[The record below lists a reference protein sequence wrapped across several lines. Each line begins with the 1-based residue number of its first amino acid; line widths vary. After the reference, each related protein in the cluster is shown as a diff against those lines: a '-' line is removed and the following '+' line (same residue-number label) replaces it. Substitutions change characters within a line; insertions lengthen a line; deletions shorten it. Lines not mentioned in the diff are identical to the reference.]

1 MYIVDSYSIA
11 VMLCVV
17 TMLCWGSWANTQK
30 LASKEWSFP
39 LFYWDYTLGVILLS
53 LVFGL
58 TLGSIGSS
66 GQAFIPNLLN
76 AAPKAILYALL
87 GGVIFNIANLLLVA
101 AIEIAG
107 MAIAFP
113 IGIGLALVLGVFNNY
128 LPNPEDYNTLYLFS
142 GVGLVTLAI
151 IINALAYKKVSQ
163 GSKSTKGIILSL
175 VAGLLMSFFYR
186 FVADSMSPDLMN
198 IAQGTFT
205 PYAAV
210 FVFSIGIF
218 ISNFLF
224 NFYFMKKPVSG
235 APVSYKMYFTQGTW
249 KLHLVGILGGVI
261 WNLGM
266 MLSIMAGDV
275 AGYAISY
282 GLGQG
287 ATLVAAIWGV
297 FVWKEFRNAPQGT
310 SNLLVIMFASFIA
323 GLALIILA
331 NGAK

>member
-1 MYIVDSYSIA
+1 MYIVNSYPIA
-11 VMLCVV
+11 VLFCVV

-39 LFYWDYTLGVILLS
+39 LFYWDYTLGIILLS
-53 LVFGL
+53 LIFGV
-58 TLGSIGSS
+58 TLGSS
-66 GQAFIPNLLN
+66 GTAGQSFFANLSQ
-76 AAPKAILYALL
+76 AAPNAILMALL

-128 LPNPEDYNTLYLFS
+128 LPNPGDYNSVYLFL

-151 IINALAYKKVSQ
+151 VINALAYKKVTQ
-163 GSKSTKGIILSL
+163 GSKSTKGILLSL

-186 FVADSMSPDLMN
+186 FVAQSMSPDLIN
-198 IAQGTFT
+198 IQPGTFT

-218 ISNFLF
+218 LSNFLF
-224 NFYFMKKPVSG
+224 NYYFMKKPVSG
-235 APVSYKMYFTQGTW
+235 LPVSYKMYFTQGTP
-249 KLHLVGILGGVI
+249 KLHLVGVLGGLI
-261 WNLGM
+261 WSLGM
-266 MLSIMAGDV
+266 TLNIMAGDV

-297 FVWKEFRNAPQGT
+297 FVWKEFRNAPKGT
-310 SNLLVIMFASFIA
+310 SGLLAVMFASFIV
-323 GLALIILA
+323 GLALIVIARL
-331 NGAK
+331 N

>member
-1 MYIVDSYSIA
+1 MYIVNSYSLA
-11 VMLCVV
+11 VVLCII

-39 LFYWDYTLGVILLS
+39 LFYWDYTLGVIILS

-58 TLGSIGSS
+58 TLGSSGDS
-66 GQAFIPNLLN
+66 GQAFIPNLLS
-76 AAPKAILYALL
+76 ATPKVILFALL

-128 LPNPEDYNTLYLFS
+128 LPNPEAYNSLYLFL

-151 IINALAYKKVSQ
+151 VLNATAYKKVSQ
-163 GSKSTKGIILSL
+163 GSKSTRGIVLSL
-175 VAGLLMSFFYR
+175 VAGFLMSFFYR
-186 FVADSMSPDLMN
+186 FVADSMSTDLVN
-198 IAQGTFT
+198 ITAGTFT

-218 ISNFLF
+218 ISNFVF
-224 NFYFMKKPVSG
+224 NYYFMKKPISG
-235 APVSYKMYFTQGTW
+235 EPVTFGMYFKQGTP
-249 KLHLVGILGGVI
+249 KLHIVGILGGII
-261 WNLGM
+261 WSLGM
-266 MLSIMAGDV
+266 MLSIMAGDK

-297 FVWKEFRNAPQGT
+297 FVWKEFANAPKGT
-310 SNLLVIMFASFIA
+310 NKLLVAMFALFIV

-331 NGAK
+331 RLG

>member
-1 MYIVDSYSIA
+1 MYIVNSYPIA
-11 VMLCVV
+11 VLFCVV

-39 LFYWDYTLGVILLS
+39 LFYWDYTLGVIFLS
-53 LVFGL
+53 LIFGF
-58 TLGSIGSS
+58 TLGSNGES
-66 GQAFIPNLLN
+66 GQAFIPNLLQ
-76 AAPKAILYALL
+76 AAPKAFLLALL

-128 LPNPEDYNTLYLFS
+128 LPNPEAYHALYLFL

-151 IINALAYKKVSQ
+151 VINALAYKKVTQ
-163 GSKSTKGIILSL
+163 GSKSTKGIVISL
-175 VAGLLMSFFYR
+175 IAGLLMSFFYR
-186 FVADSMSPDLMN
+186 FVADSMSTNLST
-198 IAQGTFT
+198 IEVGTFT

-224 NFYFMKKPVSG
+224 NNYFMRKPISG
-235 APVSYKMYFTQGTW
+235 SPVTFSMYFKNGTP
-249 KLHLVGILGGVI
+249 KLHLVGILGGMI
-261 WNLGM
+261 WSLGM
-266 MLSIMAGDV
+266 MLSIMAGDI

-297 FVWKEFRNAPQGT
+297 FVWREFAGAPKGT
-310 SNLLVIMFASFIA
+310 NKLLAAMFILFVV
-323 GLALIILA
+323 GLSLIIIARL
-331 NGAK
+331 N

>member
-1 MYIVDSYSIA
+1 MYIVNSYSIA
-11 VMLCVV
+11 VLFCVV

-39 LFYWDYTLGVILLS
+39 LFYWDYTLGIIVLS
-53 LVFGL
+53 LIFGI
-58 TLGSIGSS
+58 TLGSS
-66 GQAFIPNLLN
+66 GTAGQPFFANLSQ
-76 AAPKAILYALL
+76 AAPNVIVLALL

-128 LPNPEDYNTLYLFS
+128 LPNPGDYNPVYLFL

-151 IINALAYKKVSQ
+151 VINALAYKKVTQ
-163 GSKSTKGIILSL
+163 GSKSTKGILLSL

-186 FVADSMSPDLMN
+186 FVAQSMSPDLIN
-198 IAQGTFT
+198 IQPGTFT

-218 ISNFLF
+218 LSNFLF
-224 NFYFMKKPVSG
+224 NYYFMKKPVTG
-235 APVSYKMYFTQGTW
+235 IPVSFKMYFTQGTA
-249 KLHLVGILGGVI
+249 KLHLVGILGGLI
-261 WNLGM
+261 WSLGM
-266 MLSIMAGDV
+266 TLNIMAGDV

-297 FVWKEFRNAPQGT
+297 FVWKEFRNAPKGT
-310 SNLLVIMFASFIA
+310 NLLLTFMFASFVI
-323 GLALIILA
+323 GIVLIILA
-331 NGAK
+331 NQS

>member
-1 MYIVDSYSIA
+1 MYIVDSYPLA
-11 VMLCVV
+11 VLLCVV
-17 TMLCWGSWANTQK
+17 TMMCWGSWANTQK

-39 LFYWDYTLGVILLS
+39 LFYWDYTLGVVLLS
-53 LVFGL
+53 LLFGL
-58 TLGSIGSS
+58 TLGSMGDS
-66 GQAFIPNLLN
+66 GEGFIPNLLD
-76 AAPKAILYALL
+76 AAPQAFMMALL
-87 GGVIFNIANLLLVA
+87 GGIVFNIANLLLVA

-128 LPNPEDYNTLYLFS
+128 LPNPEAYHTLYLFL

-151 IINALAYKKVSQ
+151 VLNAIAYKKVTQ
-163 GSKSTKGIILSL
+163 GSRSTRGIVLSL

-186 FVADSMSPDLMN
+186 FVADSMSTDLVNVEAGM
-198 IAQGTFT
+198 FT
-205 PYAAV
+205 PYSAV
-210 FVFSIGIF
+210 FVFSVGIF
-218 ISNFLF
+218 ISNFVF
-224 NFYFMKKPVSG
+224 NTWFMKKPVSG
-235 APVSYKMYFTQGTW
+235 EPVTFGMYFKGSG

-261 WNLGM
+261 WSLGM

-297 FVWKEFRNAPQGT
+297 FVWKEFKNAPKGT
-310 SNLLVIMFASFIA
+310 SGLLALMFLSFIA
-323 GLALIILA
+323 GLILIILA
-331 NGAK
+331 NGS

>member
-1 MYIVDSYSIA
+1 MYIVDSYSVA
-11 VMLCVV
+11 VLFCIV

-30 LASKEWSFP
+30 LAYKEWSFP

-58 TLGSIGSS
+58 TIGSKGES
-66 GQAFIPNLLN
+66 GEAFIPNLMN
-76 AAPKAILYALL
+76 ASSKSFLYALL

-128 LPNPEDYNTLYLFS
+128 LPDPEAYQPLYLFM
-142 GVGLVTLAI
+142 GVALVTVAI
-151 IINALAYKKVSQ
+151 IINAIAYKKISK
-163 GSKSTKGIILSL
+163 GGKSTKGILISL
-175 VAGLLMSFFYR
+175 VAGILMSFFYR
-186 FVADSMSPDLMN
+186 FVADSMSGDLEQ
-198 IAQGTFT
+198 ITPGTFT
-205 PYAAV
+205 PYSAV

-218 ISNFLF
+218 LSNFIF
-224 NFYFMKKPVSG
+224 NYYFMRKPVSG
-235 APVSYKMYFTQGTW
+235 KPLTFKMYFQQGTPR
-249 KLHLVGILGGVI
+249 LHLVGILGGMI
-261 WNLGM
+261 WSLGM
-266 MLSIMAGDV
+266 MLSIMAGDI

-297 FVWKEFRNAPQGT
+297 FVWKEFAGAPKGT
-310 SNLLVIMFASFIA
+310 KPLLSGMFALFVI

-331 NGAK
+331 RLA

>member
-1 MYIVDSYSIA
+1 MFIVNSYPLA
-11 VMLCVV
+11 VLLCVV

-39 LFYWDYTLGVILLS
+39 LFYWDYTLGVIILS
-53 LVFGL
+53 LLFGL
-58 TLGSIGSS
+58 TLGSS
-66 GQAFIPNLLN
+66 GDSGEAFIPNLLN
-76 AAPKAILYALL
+76 AAPRAILFALL

-128 LPNPEDYNTLYLFS
+128 LPNPEDYNTMYLFL

-151 IINALAYKKVSQ
+151 IINALAYKRVAQ
-163 GSKSTKGIILSL
+163 GSKSTKGIVLSL

-186 FVADSMSPDLMN
+186 FVADSMSPDLIN
-198 IAQGTFT
+198 IVPGTFT
-205 PYAAV
+205 PYSAV

-224 NFYFMKKPVSG
+224 NYYFMKKPISG
-235 APVSYKMYFTQGTW
+235 EPVTFGMYFKQGTP
-249 KLHLVGILGGVI
+249 KLHIVGILGGII
-261 WNLGM
+261 WSLGM
-266 MLSIMAGDV
+266 MLSIMAGDI

-297 FVWKEFRNAPQGT
+297 FVWKEFKDAPKGT
-310 SNLLVIMFASFIA
+310 SKLLALMFASFVV
-323 GLALIILA
+323 GLVMIILA
-331 NGAK
+331 NGA

>member
-1 MYIVDSYSIA
+1 MYIVDSYPVA
-11 VMLCVV
+11 VLFCIV

-30 LASKEWSFP
+30 LAYKEWGFP
-39 LFYWDYTLGVILLS
+39 LFYWDYTLGVIILS
-53 LVFGL
+53 LIFGF
-58 TLGSIGSS
+58 TIGSM
-66 GQAFIPNLLN
+66 GENGEAFLPNLIG
-76 AAPKAILYALL
+76 ASSRSFLYALL

-128 LPNPEDYNTLYLFS
+128 LPNPEDYQTFYLFL
-142 GVGLVTLAI
+142 GVALVTIAI
-151 IINALAYKKVSQ
+151 IINTMAYKNVSK
-163 GSKSTKGIILSL
+163 GSKSTKGILISL
-175 VAGLLMSFFYR
+175 IAGILMSFFYR
-186 FVADSMSPDLMN
+186 FVADSMSTDL
-198 IAQGTFT
+198 IHITPGTFT
-205 PYAAV
+205 PYSAV

-218 ISNFLF
+218 ISNFVF
-224 NFYFMKKPVSG
+224 NYYFMRKPVSG
-235 APVSYKMYFTQGTW
+235 KPLTFKMYFQQGTP
-249 KLHLVGILGGVI
+249 KLHLVGILGGMI

-266 MLSIMAGDV
+266 MLSIMSGDV

-297 FVWKEFRNAPQGT
+297 FVWKEFSGAPKRT
-310 SNLLVIMFASFIA
+310 NLMLTAMFAFFII

-331 NGAK
+331 RLA

>member
-1 MYIVDSYSIA
+1 MFIVNSYPLA
-11 VMLCVV
+11 VLLCVV

-39 LFYWDYTLGVILLS
+39 LFYWDYTLGVIILS
-53 LVFGL
+53 LLFAL
-58 TLGSIGSS
+58 TFGSS
-66 GQAFIPNLLN
+66 GENGESFIPNLLN
-76 AAPKAILYALL
+76 AAPKAILFALL

-128 LPNPEDYNTLYLFS
+128 LPNPEDYNSLYLFM

-151 IINALAYKKVSQ
+151 ILNALAYKKVSQ
-163 GSKSTKGIILSL
+163 GSKSTKGIVLSL

-186 FVADSMSPDLMN
+186 FVADSMSTDMVN
-198 IAQGTFT
+198 ITPGTFT
-205 PYAAV
+205 PYTAV

-218 ISNFLF
+218 ISNFIF
-224 NFYFMKKPVSG
+224 NYYFMKKPLTG
-235 APVSYKMYFTQGTW
+235 EPVSFGMYFKQGSP
-249 KLHLVGILGGVI
+249 KLHIVGILGGII
-261 WNLGM
+261 WSLGM

-297 FVWKEFRNAPQGT
+297 FVWKEFKDAPKGT
-310 SNLLVIMFASFIA
+310 SKLLVLMFVSFVV
-323 GLALIILA
+323 GLVLIIFA
-331 NGAK
+331 NGA

>member
-1 MYIVDSYSIA
+1 MYIVDSYSVA
-11 VMLCVV
+11 VMLCFV

-39 LFYWDYTLGVILLS
+39 LFYWDYTIGVIILS
-53 LVFGL
+53 LVFAL
-58 TLGSIGSS
+58 TLGSNGNE

-76 AAPKAILYALL
+76 ATPKTFLYALL

-113 IGIGLALVLGVFNNY
+113 IGIGLALVLGVFTNY
-128 LPNPEDYNTLYLFS
+128 LPNPDDYNSLYLFL

-151 IINALAYKKVSQ
+151 IINAIAYKGVSK
-163 GSKSTKGIILSL
+163 GNKSTKGIVISL
-175 VAGLLMSFFYR
+175 IAGLLMSFFYR
-186 FVADSMSPDLMN
+186 FVAESMSPGLTN
-198 IAQGTFT
+198 IVQGTFT
-205 PYAAV
+205 PYSAV

-224 NFYFMKKPVSG
+224 NYYFMKKPVSG
-235 APVSYKMYFTQGTW
+235 DPVNYKMYFTQGNT
-249 KLHLVGILGGVI
+249 KLHLVGILGGII
-261 WNLGM
+261 WSLGM
-266 MLSIMAGDV
+266 MLSIMAGDI

-297 FVWKEFRNAPQGT
+297 FVWKEFRNSPKRT
-310 SNLLVIMFASFIA
+310 STLLSLMFASFII
-323 GLALIILA
+323 GLLLIILA
-331 NGAK
+331 NKS

>member
-1 MYIVDSYSIA
+1 MFIVNSYPLS
-11 VMLCVV
+11 VLLCVV

-39 LFYWDYTLGVILLS
+39 LFYWDYTLGVIILS
-53 LVFGL
+53 LIFGL
-58 TLGSIGSS
+58 TLGSS
-66 GQAFIPNLLN
+66 GDNGEAFIPNLLN
-76 AAPKAILYALL
+76 AAPKAILFALL

-128 LPNPEDYNTLYLFS
+128 LPNPEDYNSLYLFL

-163 GSKSTKGIILSL
+163 GSKSTKGIVLSL

-186 FVADSMSPDLMN
+186 FVADSMSTDMVN
-198 IAQGTFT
+198 ITAGTFT
-205 PYAAV
+205 PYSAV

-218 ISNFLF
+218 VSNFIF
-224 NFYFMKKPVSG
+224 NYYFMKKPVSG
-235 APVSYKMYFTQGTW
+235 EPVTFKMYFKQGTPE
-249 KLHLVGILGGVI
+249 LHIIGILGGII
-261 WNLGM
+261 WSLGM
-266 MLSIMAGDV
+266 MLSIMAGDI

-297 FVWKEFRNAPQGT
+297 FVWREFKDAPKGT
-310 SNLLVIMFASFIA
+310 SKLLVLMFVSFVV
-323 GLALIILA
+323 GLVLIILA
-331 NGAK
+331 NGS

>member
-1 MYIVDSYSIA
+1 M
-11 VMLCVV
+11 M
-17 TMLCWGSWANTQK
+17 CWGSWANTQK

-58 TLGSIGSS
+58 TLGSS
-66 GQAFIPNLLN
+66 GAGGQPFIPNLLN
-76 AAPKAILYALL
+76 AAPKAILLALL

-101 AIEIAG
+101 AIEVTG

-128 LPNPEDYNTLYLFS
+128 LPNPEDYNALYLFL
-142 GVGLVTLAI
+142 GVALVTLAI
-151 IINALAYKKVSQ
+151 VINAMAYKKVSH
-163 GSKSTKGIILSL
+163 GSKSTKGIVLSL
-175 VAGLLMSFFYR
+175 IAGLLMSFFYR
-186 FVADSMSPDLMN
+186 FVADSMSTDLGN
-198 IAQGTFT
+198 IEPGTFT
-205 PYAAV
+205 PYGAV

-218 ISNFLF
+218 LSNFVF
-224 NFYFMKKPVSG
+224 NYYFMKKPVSG
-235 APVSYKMYFTQGTW
+235 TPVTFGMYFKGSG
-249 KLHLVGILGGVI
+249 KLHLVGILGGAI

-266 MLSIMAGDV
+266 MLSIMAGDI

-297 FVWKEFRNAPQGT
+297 FVWKEFKDAPKGT
-310 SNLLVIMFASFIA
+310 LNLLIIMFASFVV
-323 GLALIILA
+323 GLILIILA
-331 NGAK
+331 NGA

>member
-1 MYIVDSYSIA
+1 MYIVNSYPIA
-11 VMLCVV
+11 VLLCVV

-39 LFYWDYTLGVILLS
+39 LFYWDYTFGIIILS
-53 LVFGL
+53 LIFGF
-58 TLGSIGSS
+58 TLGSSGEN
-66 GQAFIPNLLN
+66 GQAFIPNLLQ
-76 AAPKAILYALL
+76 AAPKAFLLALL

-128 LPNPEDYNTLYLFS
+128 LPNPDEYNAFYLFL

-151 IINALAYKKVSQ
+151 IINALAYKKVTQ
-163 GSKSTKGIILSL
+163 GSKSTKGILLSL
-175 VAGLLMSFFYR
+175 IAGLLMSFFYR
-186 FVADSMSPDLMN
+186 FVADSMSASLSE
-198 IAQGTFT
+198 IEVGTFT

-224 NFYFMKKPVSG
+224 NTYFMKKPISG
-235 APVSYKMYFTQGTW
+235 SPVTFGMYFKNGTP
-249 KLHLVGILGGVI
+249 KLHFVGIIGGMI
-261 WNLGM
+261 WSLGM
-266 MLSIMAGDV
+266 MLSIMAGEV

-297 FVWKEFRNAPQGT
+297 FVWREFAGAPKGT
-310 SNLLVIMFASFIA
+310 NKLLAAMFAFFVV
-323 GLALIILA
+323 GLSLIIIARL
-331 NGAK
+331 N

>member
-1 MYIVDSYSIA
+1 MFIVNSYSLA
-11 VMLCVV
+11 VLLCVI

-39 LFYWDYTLGVILLS
+39 LFYWDYTLGVIILS
-53 LVFGL
+53 LIFGL
-58 TLGSIGSS
+58 TLGSS
-66 GQAFIPNLLN
+66 GDNGESFIPNLLN
-76 AAPKAILYALL
+76 AAPKAILFALL

-128 LPNPEDYNTLYLFS
+128 LPNPEDYNSLYLFL

-163 GSKSTKGIILSL
+163 GSKSTKGIVLSL
-175 VAGLLMSFFYR
+175 IAGLLMSFFYR
-186 FVADSMSPDLMN
+186 FVADSMSTDLIN
-198 IAQGTFT
+198 ITPGTFT
-205 PYAAV
+205 PYSAV

-224 NFYFMKKPVSG
+224 NFYFMKKPISG
-235 APVSYKMYFTQGTW
+235 GPVTFRMYFKQGTP
-249 KLHLVGILGGVI
+249 KLHIVGILGGII
-261 WNLGM
+261 WSLGM
-266 MLSIMAGDV
+266 MLSIMAGDI

-297 FVWKEFRNAPQGT
+297 FVWKEFKDAPKGT
-310 SNLLVIMFASFIA
+310 SRLLAIMFVSFVI
-323 GLALIILA
+323 GLVFIILA
-331 NGAK
+331 NGA

>member
-1 MYIVDSYSIA
+1 MF
-11 VMLCVV
+11 
-17 TMLCWGSWANTQK
+17 CWGSWANTQK

-58 TLGSIGSS
+58 TLGSHGEA
-66 GQAFIPNLLN
+66 GQAFIPNLLQ
-76 AAPKAILYALL
+76 AAPKAISFALL
-87 GGVIFNIANLLLVA
+87 GGIIFNIANLLLVA

-128 LPNPEDYNTLYLFS
+128 LPNPEDYDALYLFF

-151 IINALAYKKVSQ
+151 ILNAVAYKKVSQ
-163 GSKSTKGIILSL
+163 GSRSTKGIIISL

-186 FVADSMSPDLMN
+186 FVADSMSTDLVN
-198 IAQGTFT
+198 IEAGMFT
-205 PYAAV
+205 PYSAV
-210 FVFSIGIF
+210 FVFSVGIF

-224 NFYFMKKPVSG
+224 NYYFMRKPVSG
-235 APVSYKMYFTQGTW
+235 NPVTFQMYFKQGTP
-249 KLHLVGILGGVI
+249 KLHIVGIIGGII
-261 WNLGM
+261 WSLGM

-297 FVWKEFRNAPQGT
+297 FVWKEFKNAPKGT
-310 SNLLVIMFASFIA
+310 SNLLIVMFVSFIL
-323 GLALIILA
+323 GLILIILA
-331 NGAK
+331 NGA